1 MWETYSF
8 LCPACGQELQV
19 DARIVQG
26 QIACSTCHSHVPIPA
41 REEAHQ
47 GEATQKQPAEA
58 IQQREVI
65 GANLVPWQV
74 GSGQDAEP
82 IAPDIKIK
90 AGTHYESLAVM
101 ALLVPLIAQWLLFL
115 GNLDSV
121 GTNLA
126 LGWGGLLVTAILLTT
141 DAYCL
146 GPVDLQGRNRGGIV
160 ALFLGLVLLW
170 VVFYPLAFFRRR
182 HFGRPNFGP
191 LAILVAAIFVVAPF
205 AKDAIHA
212 PPLGH
217 GRVDRIPPEDGPPA
231 CTAPDVRAL
240 VEDMIRKSPLGPSVK
255 TIGSFREVK
264 RDRVAQ
270 TRKGRCVVDTGKEAI
285 TVTYEVSW
293 IDRNK
298 GTFRVRTVAA
308 GEDPRGY
315 LGIAMERPHGPLA
328 RALKIG
334 EGGVLVRAVIP
345 NEAADKA
352 GIIPGDI
359 ILRINKE
366 GVGQDNPLREL
377 QQVVI
382 DLEPGSEVTVELLRD
397 AERRQ
402 VRVTIGNRPPH
413 LP

>member
-1 MWETYSF
+1 MSETYSF
-8 LCPACGQELQV
+8 PCPICGQELQV

-26 QIACSTCHSHVPIPA
+26 QIACSTCHGHVSIPA
-41 REEAHQ
+41 RADAQ
-47 GEATQKQPAEA
+47 IGEATQKQPAEA
-58 IQQREVI
+58 IQQREAI
-65 GANLVPWQV
+65 GGNLVPRQV
-74 GSGQDAEP
+74 GSSQDAEP

-101 ALLVPLIAQWLLFL
+101 ALLVPLIVQWLLFL
-115 GNLDSV
+115 GNLDSA
-121 GTNLA
+121 TANLS
-126 LGWGGLLVTAILLTT
+126 LSLGGLFVTAILLTI

-146 GPVDLQGRNRGGIV
+146 GPVDLQGKHRGGTL

-182 HFGRPNFGP
+182 HFGRPNLGP
-191 LAILVAAIFVVAPF
+191 LAILVAALFVVAPF
-205 AKDAIHA
+205 AKEVIHA
-212 PPLGH
+212 SPLGR
-217 GRVDRIPPEDGPPA
+217 GRVDKLPPDDSPPA
-231 CTAPDVRAL
+231 CTAPDVRFV
-240 VEDMIRKSPLGPSVK
+240 VEDLIRKSPLGPSVK
-255 TIGSFREVK
+255 TIGGFREVK
-264 RDRVAQ
+264 HDRVAQ
-270 TRKGRCVVDTGKEAI
+270 IRKGRCVVDTGKEAI

-298 GTFRVRTVAA
+298 GTFRVRTLAA
-308 GEDPRGY
+308 GDDPRGY
-315 LGIAMERPHGPLA
+315 LGIAMDRPHGPPA

-334 EGGVLVRAVIP
+334 EEGVLVRAVIP

-352 GIIPGDI
+352 GIMPGDI
-359 ILRINKE
+359 IVRINKE
-366 GVGQDNPLREL
+366 GVGQENPLRKL

-397 AERRQ
+397 EERRQ

>member
-1 MWETYSF
+1 MSETYSF
-8 LCPACGQELQV
+8 PCPICGQELQV

-26 QIACSTCHSHVPIPA
+26 QIACSRCRSHVPIPA
-41 REEAHQ
+41 RAEAQQ
-47 GEATQKQPAEA
+47 GEGTQKQPAEA
-58 IQQREVI
+58 IQHREAT
-65 GANLVPWQV
+65 GDNLVPWQM

-101 ALLVPLIAQWLLFL
+101 ALLVPLIVQWLLLL
-115 GNLDSV
+115 GNLDSI
-121 GTNLA
+121 TANMA
-126 LGWGGLLVTAILLTT
+126 LGWGGLFITAILLTI

-146 GPVDLQGRNRGGIV
+146 GVVDLQGRHRGGIV

-182 HFGRPNFGP
+182 HFCRPKLGP
-191 LAILVAAIFVVAPF
+191 LAILVAAFFVVAPF
-205 AKDAIHA
+205 AKEVTHA

-217 GRVDRIPPEDGPPA
+217 GRVDRFPLEEGPPA
-231 CTAPDVRAL
+231 CAAPDVKLL
-240 VEDMIRKSPLGPSVK
+240 VEDLIRKSPLGPSVK
-255 TIGSFREVK
+255 LIGGFREVK
-264 RDRVAQ
+264 HDRAAQ
-270 TRKGRCVVDTGKEAI
+270 IRKGRCVVDTAREAI

-298 GTFRVRTVAA
+298 GAFSVRTLPA

-315 LGIAMERPHGPLA
+315 LGVAMEKLHGPPP

-334 EGGVLVRAVIP
+334 EGGVFVKAVVP
-345 NEAADKA
+345 NEAAEKA
-352 GIIPGDI
+352 GIMPGDI
-359 ILRINKE
+359 IVRINKN
-366 GVGQDNPLREL
+366 GFGQENPMRKL

-382 DLEPGSEVTVELLRD
+382 DLEPGSEIPVELLRD
-397 AERRQ
+397 EERRQ